1 MATTHDTHAAGR
13 LPRGIHLAQK
23 RHGNLLRDTARRA
36 HAHTHAPLQRGG
48 PQCAAKGRYRRAPV
62 GYVYTP
68 LHARDRA
75 AQPDDGRY
83 LIAAA

>member
-1 MATTHDTHAAGR
+1 MWQLHDTHAAGR
-13 LPRGIHLAQK
+13 LPRGIRLAQK
-23 RHGNLLRDTARRA
+23 RHGNLLHDTARRA

-68 LHARDRA
+68 LRA
-75 AQPDDGRY
+75 GPQSSVIPRSRY
-83 LIAAA
+83 LG